1 MLNYVLQS
9 GAQQPATVS
18 VVASAK
24 NAHEVDITP
33 TWMVA
38 ALQSYL
44 APRFPLEK
52 GKVETLEEH
61 MVAGPR
67 RGLPPSRSSMRRRS
81 ACIRNSAGLGPGA
94 G

>member
-1 MLNYVLQS
+1 MLKS
-9 GAQQPATVS
+9 KDAIAATVS

-44 APRFPLEK
+44 ATRFPLEK